1 MMSSRSYF
9 MSRACLP
16 VVAPVL
22 LLLALPAGADT
33 PTAAE
38 ADPPKTPF
46 EISPLEQL
54 LRPADLSICREERD
68 AVAPGEEVDVAEFAS
83 RLHGTWTLDARTIR
97 GLPIDATATFLLDL
111 EPPTETEDGEV
122 EVKGA
127 AVMID
132 YGNLGILDPLEL
144 TVACPKDA
152 TVAALWDVT
161 ISRTTPYRL
170 ALVMEGEY
178 FGSYGDFR
186 HGVYETERSSYT
198 RLEGKYLSG
207 RLVTPSGSKHLP
219 DDNWDRVDLT
229 EGSLVYVS
237 CEGRYVERYYKISD
251 EKPLLDGAALR
262 EAWEQRKQAGTLLV
276 PIPVE
281 PRFVPDPESS
291 RQSFPDSPS
300 ER

>member
-1 MMSSRSYF
+1 MSSRSNVV
-9 MSRACLP
+9 SRACLP
-16 VVAPVL
+16 LVAPVL
-22 LLLALPAGADT
+22 ALLALPAGADT

-38 ADPPKTPF
+38 PPPF
-46 EISPLEQL
+46 EVSPLEQL
-54 LRPADLSICREERD
+54 LRGADLSICREERD
-68 AVAPGEEVDVAEFAS
+68 AVAPGEEVDVAEFAK

-97 GLPIDATATFLLDL
+97 GLPIDARATFLLDL
-111 EPPTETEDGEV
+111 GPPTETEDDEV

-161 ISRTTPYRL
+161 IHRTTPHRL

-186 HGVYETERSSYT
+186 HGLYDTERSSYT

-207 RLVTPSGSKHLP
+207 RLVTPSGIKHFP
-219 DDNWDRVDLT
+219 GDNWDRVDLT
-229 EGSLVYVS
+229 ENSLVYVS

-251 EKPLLDGAALR
+251 EKPLLDGAPLR
-262 EAWEQRKQAGTLLV
+262 EAWEHRKQAGTLLV
-276 PIPVE
+276 PIKVE
-281 PRFVPDPESS
+281 PRFVPDLEPSPPT
-291 RQSFPDSPS
+291 FPDSPS